1 MIKTEN
7 DDNNQGIFGGTS
19 TGTVPKSRFGCGSL
33 QTANPDS
40 LRVECFGRV
49 DNGGEVNFRADN
61 FYEMTGSSGLT
72 TCRNQ
77 FALYYLEYNINAGQA
92 NAANAFTK
100 NVYGKEAIA
109 PFGVSSTELE
119 QADKVTAAA
128 ATTMANKGFD
138 TSQMQVFRNIHDS
151 MDDLDGEM
159 GFLMFS
165 NRHYSLKERQMI
177 SKAIQ
182 QIYGYADIN

>member
-1 MIKTEN
+1 M
-7 DDNNQGIFGGTS
+7 
-19 TGTVPKSRFGCGSL
+19 
-33 QTANPDS
+33 
-40 LRVECFGRV
+40 
-49 DNGGEVNFRADN
+49 
-61 FYEMTGSSGLT
+61 
-72 TCRNQ
+72 
-77 FALYYLEYNINAGQA
+77 
-92 NAANAFTK
+92 
-100 NVYGKEAIA
+100 
-109 PFGVSSTELE
+109 E

-159 GFLMFS
+159 GFIMFS